1 MNYLKS
7 LLLYQDEPA
16 YGLLLRLIIVVVPV
30 ILLATSIYVWS
41 VGDSAGGLALAV
53 EAFIII
59 LIFWIVF
66 PRKYQV
72 YEDHLRIVLGGP
84 FSVKIGFDKIRTIE
98 VTSGLS
104 FSVNFAT
111 RVTNSHVV
119 IVKKKGLS
127 IAITPRA
134 NDSFVENANRA
145 LDQWAKTSGRVEPQV
160 SNLQQI

>member
-1 MNYLKS
+1 MNYSKS

-16 YGLLLRLIIVVVPV
+16 YGLLLKLIIIVVPV
-30 ILLATSIYVWS
+30 ILLVTSIYMWS
-41 VGDSAGGLALAV
+41 AGESAGGLALAA

-66 PRKYQV
+66 PRQYQV

-84 FSVKIGFDKIRTIE
+84 FSVKIGFDKIKTIE

-104 FSVNFAT
+104 FGVNFAT
-111 RVTNSHVV
+111 RVTNSHVE

-145 LDQWAKTSGRVEPQV
+145 LSQWAKTSGRVESQV
-160 SNLQQI
+160 SNLKQI